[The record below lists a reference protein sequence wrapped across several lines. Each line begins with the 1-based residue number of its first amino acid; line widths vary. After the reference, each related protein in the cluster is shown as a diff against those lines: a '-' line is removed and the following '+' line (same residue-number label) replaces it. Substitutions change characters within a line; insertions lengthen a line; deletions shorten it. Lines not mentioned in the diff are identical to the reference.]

1 MDRRIILPLLA
12 ASAIVF
18 ACGPRPHARGETFS
32 TVRLAGA
39 AHVPAASKL
48 APSARPVRS
57 HRASKTPVIDAA
69 LSVRTENGV
78 EFTLSVTN
86 ASDHRVELA
95 FADGRT
101 RDFAVF
107 DAAGREVWRWSR
119 GRLFT
124 QGMQA
129 TLIAPGD
136 SVVYEE
142 RWTPSAPG
150 RYTLVAQLRSEN
162 YPLTRQASFVVPGEG
177 QASSPAPSA
186 P

>member
-1 MDRRIILPLLA
+1 MDRRLVLPLLA

-18 ACGPRPHARGETFS
+18 AGGPRLHARGESFAA
-32 TVRLAGA
+32 VDVAGA
-39 AHVPAASKL
+39 AHVPGTSTVGK
-48 APSARPVRS
+48 PARPTRG
-57 HRASKTPVIDAA
+57 RPLRDAPVIEAA
-69 LSVRTENGV
+69 LSVRTDAGV
-78 EFTLSVTN
+78 EFSLSVTN

-95 FADGRT
+95 FANGQT

-107 DAAGREVWRWSR
+107 DGAGREVWRWSR

-136 SVVYEE
+136 SVVYAE
-142 RWTPSAPG
+142 RWTPPAPG

-162 YPLTRQASFVVPGEG
+162 YPLTRRATFMVGADSTQT
-177 QASSPAPSA
+177 PAAA

>member
-1 MDRRIILPLLA
+1 MDRRIIFPLLA

-18 ACGPRPHARGETFS
+18 ACGPRPHARGESFS
-32 TVRLAGA
+32 AVRLAGA
-39 AHVPAASKL
+39 AHVPAATKP
-48 APSARPVRS
+48 AKPARPARP
-57 HRASKTPVIDAA
+57 HRLRNAPVIDAV
-69 LSVRTENGV
+69 LSVRMEKGV
-78 EFTLSVTN
+78 EFALSVTN
-86 ASDHRVELA
+86 TSDHRVELA
-95 FADGRT
+95 FTDGRT

-107 DAAGREVWRWSR
+107 DAEGREVWRWSR

-136 SVVYEE
+136 SVVYAE
-142 RWTPSAPG
+142 RWTPAAPG

-162 YPLTRQASFVVPGEG
+162 YPLTRQTSFVVAGDG
-177 QASSPAPSA
+177 RVTLPAAA

>member
-1 MDRRIILPLLA
+1 MDRRIIFPLLA
-12 ASAIVF
+12 ASAILF
-18 ACGPRPHARGETFS
+18 ACGPRPHARGESFAS
-32 TVRLAGA
+32 RRVAGA
-39 AHVPAASKL
+39 AH
-48 APSARPVRS
+48 APGTSAVGTLARPTR
-57 HRASKTPVIDAA
+57 RRRLREAPVIDAA
-69 LSVRTENGV
+69 LSVRTDDGV
-78 EFTLSVTN
+78 QFSLAVTN

-107 DAAGREVWRWSR
+107 DAGGREVWRWSR

-136 SVVYEE
+136 SVVYAE
-142 RWTPSAPG
+142 RWMSSAPG

-162 YPLTRQASFVVPGEG
+162 YPLTRRATFVVGADSTRP
-177 QASSPAPSA
+177 PAAA

>member
-1 MDRRIILPLLA
+1 MDRRIIFPLLA

-39 AHVPAASKL
+39 ADLPAASKL
-48 APSARPVRS
+48 AKPVRPLRS
-57 HRASKTPVIDAA
+57 HRVRNAPVIDAA
-69 LSVRTENGV
+69 LSVRTEHGV
-78 EFTLSVTN
+78 EFALSITN

-95 FADGRT
+95 FPDGRT

-136 SVVYEE
+136 SVVYAE
-142 RWTPSAPG
+142 RWTPAAPG

-162 YPLTRQASFVVPGEG
+162 YPLTRQASFVVPGAG
-177 QASSPAPSA
+177 RATATPAA

>member
-18 ACGPRPHARGETFS
+18 ACGPRPHARGEAFA

-39 AHVPAASKL
+39 AHVPAATK
-48 APSARPVRS
+48 SARPTRPARS
-57 HRASKTPVIDAA
+57 HRSPNAPVIEAA

-78 EFTLSVTN
+78 EFALSVTN

-136 SVVYEE
+136 SVVYAE
-142 RWTPSAPG
+142 RWTPAAPG

-162 YPLTRQASFVVPGEG
+162 YPLVRQASFVVPGDG
-177 QASSPAPSA
+177 QVTAPPVA

>member
-1 MDRRIILPLLA
+1 MDRRIIFPLLA

-18 ACGPRPHARGETFS
+18 ACGPRPHASGERFS
-32 TVRLAGA
+32 AVRLAGA
-39 AHVPAASKL
+39 AHVPAPTKVGR
-48 APSARPVRS
+48 APHPARS
-57 HRASKTPVIDAA
+57 QRARKAPVIDAE

-78 EFTLSVTN
+78 QFSLAVTN
-86 ASDHRVELA
+86 TSDHRVELA
-95 FADGRT
+95 FPDGRT

-107 DAAGREVWRWSR
+107 DASGREVWRWSR

-136 SVVYEE
+136 SVVYAE
-142 RWTPSAPG
+142 RWTPPAPG

-162 YPLTRQASFVVPGEG
+162 YPLTRQASFVVGSDST
-177 QASSPAPSA
+177 QTPAATP
-186 P
+186 